1 MRLGTNTPSTSSS
14 PSVPSSSS
22 SSIARTSEGSR
33 AYAELLIPPRSSVE
47 ESFRCLGPA
56 RPAPV
61 FSPDG
66 GCRCL
71 DATRLTYSVY
81 ASPPPAPPPGP
92 NRPVAWYRPAPAA
105 SFIAPSDPCSPNCAP
120 AVPSARRPA
129 SIGPALTP
137 ASALT
142 PLSLATDGNPVPRTL
157 HTRGRVFPPNSPVKT
172 SMSSV
177 DVCCLLGVNLIV
189 ISTSPFAGISPD
201 LGYTSNALFSVLSL
215 SSNSNA
221 MGTLHASRTVLTEV
235 DPRAQRPKSTCFGNL
250 ASFGVGYACM
260 GRIAFLSPPARMRTQ
275 S

>member
-1 MRLGTNTPSTSSS
+1 M
-14 PSVPSSSS
+14 
-22 SSIARTSEGSR
+22 
-33 AYAELLIPPRSSVE
+33 
-47 ESFRCLGPA
+47 
-56 RPAPV
+56 
-61 FSPDG
+61 
-66 GCRCL
+66 
-71 DATRLTYSVY
+71 
-81 ASPPPAPPPGP
+81 
-92 NRPVAWYRPAPAA
+92 
-105 SFIAPSDPCSPNCAP
+105 
-120 AVPSARRPA
+120 
-129 SIGPALTP
+129 
-137 ASALT
+137 
-142 PLSLATDGNPVPRTL
+142 PRTL

-201 LGYTSNALFSVLSL
+201 LGYTSNALFSELSL

-221 MGTLHASRTVLTEV
+221 MGTLHASRTVLTDV